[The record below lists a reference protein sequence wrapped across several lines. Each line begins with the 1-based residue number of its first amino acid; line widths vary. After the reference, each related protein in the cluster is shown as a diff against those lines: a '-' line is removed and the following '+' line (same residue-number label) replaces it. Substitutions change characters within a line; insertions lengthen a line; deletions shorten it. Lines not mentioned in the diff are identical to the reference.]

1 MLQTR
6 SKLALFQILT
16 MALLAGCNRG
26 AVTSTSSSASPK
38 VENAKITQFYAPE
51 PAVAKG
57 EKSLLCYGVENA
69 KTVWLTPPRT
79 ELTASASRCVEV
91 TPASTTTYTLTAE
104 GASGPA
110 ASKDVTVTIGA
121 ARVKIVEVKV
131 SSLEVKKGD
140 QVSICYQVQN
150 AKSVEIA
157 PVHFEGGTRP
167 NACVMTSP
175 QQVTTYVVTATGAS
189 GDRDSERVTV
199 KVH

>member
-1 MLQTR
+1 
-6 SKLALFQILT
+6 

-26 AVTSTSSSASPK
+26 AETPAASSTSAAK
-38 VENAKITQFYAPE
+38 AENAKITQFYASE

-69 KTVWLTPPRT
+69 KTVWMTPPRT
-79 ELTASASRCVEV
+79 ELTASPSRCVEV
-91 TPASTTTYTLTAE
+91 TPTSTTTYKLTAE

-110 ASKDVTVTIGA
+110 ATQDVTVTIGPA
-121 ARVKIVEVKV
+121 HVKIVEVKV

-157 PVHFEGGTRP
+157 PVHFEGGARP
-167 NACVMTSP
+167 NACVMASP
-175 QQVTTYVVTATGAS
+175 QQATTYVVTATGAS